1 MNSPVWNLHVLTA
14 ECSRQPCFMAPEGNL
29 SIYFPPHLWWNNW
42 SGPWHGQIGFIEFVV
57 APLALAMAETP
68 GVWWLRC
75 CHRDT
80 VCSFKMF
87 QLGWWWWWW
96 RRRQIWLLYLI
107 YIYTHTFYSCMYVLY
122 IYTYL
127 MHIFIHILNV
137 YILYYIILYYI
148 ILYYII
154 SYYIILYYI
163 VLYCIILYC
172 IIIYYI
178 ILYYIILYYIILYYI
193 IL

>member
-96 RRRQIWLLYLI
+96 WWRRRQIWLLYLI
-107 YIYTHTFYSCMYVLY
+107 HIYIHILFIHVCTYYIYIFIHTSCIYS
-122 IYTYL
+122 YTYL
-127 MHIFIHILNV
+127 MCICI

-148 ILYYII
+148 ILYC
-154 SYYIILYYI
+154 I
-163 VLYCIILYC
+163 VLYYMI
-172 IIIYYI
+172 
-178 ILYYIILYYIILYYI
+178 
-193 IL
+193 